1 MLQTGTWPAANV
13 LIVEDE
19 FLVALE
25 LEDILT
31 EAGHT
36 VVGIVPDEAGVH
48 ALAERPQVALVD
60 LNLRDGPSG
69 PAIARQLAEQF
80 GTIIVYI
87 TANPA
92 QIGNPAPT
100 ALGVVQKPFSQHV
113 ILAAVELAISGEARE
128 ASGQA
133 GEAPPELSLYIQARG

>member
-1 MLQTGTWPAANV
+1 MADGNALTRLRYRYLSGRLVGEV
-13 LIVEDE
+13 LSKSWIDSAIP
-19 FLVALE
+19 VA
-25 LEDILT
+25 
-31 EAGHT
+31 
-36 VVGIVPDEAGVH
+36 
-48 ALAERPQVALVD
+48 ALVVTIAVMTFLIPGLFNTAYLAD
-60 LNLRDGPSG
+60 
-69 PAIARQLAEQF
+69 IARQLAEQF
-80 GTIIVYI
+80 GTVIVYI

-113 ILAAVELAISGEARE
+113 ILAAVELAISGKARE

>member
-1 MLQTGTWPAANV
+1 MRSVQPTTNV

-31 EAGHT
+31 DAGYK
-36 VVGIVPDEAGVH
+36 VVGIIPDQASVH
-48 ALAERPQVALVD
+48 ALADTPQIALVD

-69 PAIARQLAEQF
+69 ATIARLLAEQF
-80 GTIIVYI
+80 GTVIVYV

-92 QIGNPAPT
+92 QIGSPAST
-100 ALGVVQKPFSQHV
+100 AVGVVQKPFSQCA
-113 ILAAVELAISGEARE
+113 ILGAVAVALNGAASDEM
-128 ASGQA
+128 
-133 GEAPPELSLYIQARG
+133 PPELELCLRSG